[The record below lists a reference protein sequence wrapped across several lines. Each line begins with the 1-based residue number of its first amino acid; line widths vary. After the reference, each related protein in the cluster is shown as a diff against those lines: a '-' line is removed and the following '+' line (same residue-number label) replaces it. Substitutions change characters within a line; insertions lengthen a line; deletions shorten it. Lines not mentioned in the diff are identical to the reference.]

1 MSESSTRLERAIE
14 QLGADLEPPPGWEA
28 RVLAAVEPRRRS
40 WLARWLARGW
50 IAIPA
55 LAALAIAV
63 VVLLPASPE
72 RAAEPLTLSADLA
85 AGSQVMRGP
94 SGIRA
99 TCRGGE
105 GHRAIWIYRDA
116 HELVAACPGHRACQ
130 SSGGALSIVLD
141 DAPIG
146 SYQIIALSSAA
157 ALPEPTGSPERDLG
171 AAIDAGVS
179 WKLQELEVR

>member
-40 WLARWLARGW
+40 WLAWLARGW
-50 IAIPA
+50 PAIPA
-55 LAALAIAV
+55 VAAIALA
-63 VVLLPASPE
+63 VVLLPRSPRHE
-72 RAAEPLTLSADLA
+72 AEPLALSADLA

-94 SGIRA
+94 SGLRA
-99 TCRGGE
+99 VARGGE
-105 GHRAIWIYRDA
+105 GHRAIWIYRDGR
-116 HELVAACPGHRACQ
+116 ELVAACPGHRACL
-130 SSGGALSIVLD
+130 SSDDALSIVLD
-141 DAPIG
+141 AAPIG

-157 ALPEPTGSPERDLG
+157 ALPVPTGSPERDLG
-171 AAIDAGVS
+171 AALDAGAS